1 MSLGLSQL
9 ELATQARQPS
19 STVSMIETGN
29 LRPDDAMLSALAAV
43 LECTPDYLRLN
54 RPEQETTRPL
64 LRAYADAPKREVDSL
79 VEDAKSSVE
88 AALTLGLPLVPNEVP
103 LYDGDLNDEDGIEQ
117 FALDVR
123 AQLGLADDEPVGN
136 AIRAAERL
144 GCLVLPL
151 DSELG
156 RHLGMSF
163 RVDEMPV
170 IRVSRSSEDSALAV
184 PGDRQRLT
192 VAHELGHLTLH
203 RFVDTP
209 SSPVEASRAER
220 EAYRFAGAFLIPGD
234 ALRSSLAQY
243 DDRVTLST
251 LTDLK
256 RTWGVAIKALVMRVR
271 QLGIIDDDHA
281 RSLYKQI
288 SARKWNKVE
297 PVPVDLENAVWWNK
311 ALTAKYRT
319 THALEV
325 ASQQLGLHRS
335 HFIRWSDWGPAP
347 RRDGAIDFATES
359 TRRAAAK
366 ARG

>member
-9 ELATQARQPS
+9 ELATVARQPS

-29 LRPDDAMLSALAAV
+29 LRPDDSTLAALAAA
-43 LECTPDYLRLN
+43 LDCTPEYLRLN
-54 RPEQETTRPL
+54 RPEQDTTRPL
-64 LRAYADAPKREVDSL
+64 LRAYADASKREVDSL

-103 LYDGDLNDEDGIEQ
+103 LYDGDLNDEEGIEQ

-123 AQLGLADDEPVGN
+123 AQLGLAEDEPVGN

-163 RVDEMPV
+163 RVDELPV
-170 IRVSRSSEDSALAV
+170 IRVSRSSEDSSRAV

-192 VAHELGHLTLH
+192 VAHELGHLALH
-203 RFVDTP
+203 RFVNTP
-209 SSPVEASRAER
+209 SSPVEAARVER

-234 ALRSSLAQY
+234 ALRDGLAQHN
-243 DDRVTLST
+243 DRVTLST
-251 LTDLK
+251 LTELK
-256 RTWGVAIKALVMRVR
+256 RTWGVAIKALVLRVR
-271 QLGIIDDDHA
+271 QLGIVDDDHA

-297 PVPVDLENAVWWNK
+297 PVAVEVENAVWWNK
-311 ALTAKYRT
+311 ALTAKYRSG
-319 THALEV
+319 HGMEV
-325 ASQQLGLHRS
+325 ASQQLGLSRS
-335 HFIRWSDWGPAP
+335 HFVRWSDWTPAP
-347 RRDGAIDFATES
+347 RLDGAIDFATAS
-359 TRRAAAK
+359 SRRDRAK
-366 ARG
+366 ADG